1 MEGMPLGMVKPPPG
15 ATEAQAASMYQ
26 VTVPVES
33 EVAVKGTP
41 AGPALTG
48 LPKLSWSCTVITLP
62 SPGEAPAVKV
72 RAGVMNT
79 SFWPLAG
86 VMLKVAE
93 VAPVSGAEAAVSV

>member
-1 MEGMPLGMVKPPPG
+1 MVKPPPE
-15 ATEAQAASMYQ
+15 ATAPQPESVYQ

-41 AGPALTG
+41 PAPALTG
-48 LPKLSWSCTVITLP
+48 LPKLSWSCTVIT
-62 SPGEAPAVKV
+62 PGGPGQAPAVKV
-72 RAGVMNT
+72 RAAVTNT
-79 SFWPLAG
+79 SRRPVAG